1 MKGNAMSKSRDP
13 RPWSTKKPQNFVL
26 SVVLIIVA
34 IMLVRQGLDY
44 IDQGVGGFVPYA
56 MILGGPTLAA
66 YYTWY
71 FTIRKF
77 EGE

>member
-1 MKGNAMSKSRDP
+1 MTEHQDP
-13 RPWSTKKPQNFVL
+13 RPWSAKKPQNYLLSAVMIVL
-26 SVVLIIVA
+26 AVI
-34 IMLVRQGLDY
+34 LVRQGFDY
-44 IDQGVGGFVPYA
+44 IGQGVGGFVPYA
-56 MILGGPTLAA
+56 MIAGGPALAA